1 VEDAGA
7 TGAAVASVA
16 ADSVV
21 VAEAVDSAASAAAVR
36 AAEVLPVDGNDRV
49 AGDKMELLKELVT
62 KLEHAFSDRLVSVV
76 LYGSAA
82 SPQHQDRFSDLNVLC
97 VLKQVMPQELME
109 GEPVLNWWREKGHP
123 WPLLMS
129 EDEVHNSAD
138 CFPIEFHD
146 MKERRRVLYGLD
158 VIAELKV
165 DMRNYRTQVEHDLRS
180 KLLRLRQQGA
190 SLLSQREKLLG
201 LCVDSVNT
209 FCVLGRHALEL
220 DGKKPKSERRAVVRQ
235 LAEVLHA
242 DMKPFEILLDIRE
255 DQAGADPGGLAD
267 PGELFAQY
275 LVCISRMITFVDGLE
290 VRG

>member
-1 VEDAGA
+1 L
-7 TGAAVASVA
+7 VA
-16 ADSVV
+16 A
-21 VAEAVDSAASAAAVR
+21 AEAADLGASAAAAR
-36 AAEVLPVDGNDRV
+36 AAEARLVAGNNRV
-49 AGDKMELLKELVT
+49 AGDNMEILKELVT

-82 SPQHQDRFSDLNVLC
+82 SPVHADRLSDLNVLC
-97 VLKQVMPQELME
+97 VLKQVMPRELME
-109 GEPVLNWWREKGHP
+109 GEPVLNWWQEKGHP

-138 CFPIEFHD
+138 SFPIEFHD

-158 VIAELKV
+158 VIADLTV
-165 DMRNYRTQVEHDLRS
+165 DMRNYRAQVEHELRS

-190 SLLSQREKLLG
+190 SRLSHPQSLLA

-220 DGKKPKSERRAVVRQ
+220 AGKKPKSERRAMVRQ
-235 LAEVLHA
+235 LGESLQA

-255 DQAGADPGGLAD
+255 DLPGAGHGDMGGLDD

-275 LVCISRMITFVDGLE
+275 LVCISRLVAFVDGLDGE
-290 VRG
+290 RG